1 MTPEIVIGL
10 FTWLLGLCVG
20 SFLNVVI
27 YRLPA
32 GLSVSRPAWS
42 FCPSC
47 QAGIRWYDNLPVLS
61 WLLLRGRCRSC
72 AAPISLQYPLVEAV
86 TGLLFVLVFQL
97 LFVAEARVG
106 VDRPSLPGDLPL
118 LLAWLTLAAALVA
131 CSGMD
136 LIAYIV
142 DTRVTDFAL
151 IVGVLAAACWPRP
164 EHVVPSAGGAA
175 GAAAVAA
182 FAASALMLWLAAPHT
197 PDAGDAQ
204 PCPPTPAG
212 DSTTTTGAAQAGV
225 SAADAPTGAS
235 DAAAA
240 ASRAAPPGRSGM
252 AAGALAT
259 LALCGLAVVLLPATG
274 QSAEPFAAANLPI
287 HAALL
292 ALFFAIVLA
301 GGHHRPADQE
311 LHAAIESEARS
322 ARRVILAEMLWLLPI
337 VGAGALAALLVLW
350 VPAVADA
357 WAALANWRAGG
368 LAPLGGAAYA
378 MLGAMA
384 AAGAGWVIRILFT
397 LALGREAFATGDIFV
412 LAAAGAAIGWDLALF
427 GFLVSM
433 PMAMVGWLLMLT
445 LKRSG
450 MIAFGPWLAIGFV
463 TALWLDRAKT
473 DTAARLAADVASA
486 WESNP
491 MALVLFGVVLIAGS
505 VLAFAAARLVRGIV
519 HPAPANA
526 GE

>member
-1 MTPEIVIGL
+1 MTPELVIGL

-32 GLSVSRPAWS
+32 GLSVSRPTWS
-42 FCPSC
+42 FCPLC
-47 QAGIRWYDNLPVLS
+47 QAAIRWYDNLPVLS

-72 AAPISLQYPLVEAV
+72 AAPISVQYPLVEAV

-136 LIAYIV
+136 LIAYLV

-151 IVGVLAAACWPRP
+151 VIGVLAAAIWPRP
-164 EHVVPSAGGAA
+164 EHFVPSASGAA
-175 GAAAVAA
+175 GAAAAGA
-182 FAASALMLWLAAPHT
+182 FVASALMLWLAAPRT
-197 PDAGDAQ
+197 ADAGDAEPDAQ
-204 PCPPTPAG
+204 SPAG
-212 DSTTTTGAAQAGV
+212 DSTATTGAAQAGV
-225 SAADAPTGAS
+225 SAADSPSGTG

-240 ASRAAPPGRSGM
+240 VSRASPPGRSGM
-252 AAGALAT
+252 AAGALAA
-259 LALCGLAVVLLPATG
+259 LALCGLAIVLLPATG
-274 QSAEPFAAANLPI
+274 QCAEPLAAANLPI

-301 GGHHRPADQE
+301 SGHHRPADQE
-311 LHAAIESEARS
+311 IHAAIESEARH
-322 ARRVILAEMLWLLPI
+322 ARRVILGEVLWLLPI
-337 VGAGALAALLVLW
+337 IGAGALAALLVLW
-350 VPAVADA
+350 TPAAADA
-357 WAALANWRAGG
+357 WAALASWRVGG
-368 LAPLGGAAYA
+368 FAPLGGAAYA
-378 MLGAMA
+378 MLGAMV
-384 AAGAGWVIRILFT
+384 AAGAGWAIRILFT
-397 LALGREAFATGDIFV
+397 LALGREAFATGDIFI

-433 PMAMVGWLLMLT
+433 PLALVGWLLTLT

-463 TALWLDRAKT
+463 TALWLDRA
-473 DTAARLAADVASA
+473 AAEAGAKLAADVASA

-491 MALVLFGVVLIAGS
+491 MALVLFGVVLAAGS